1 MIFEKIREI
10 VVEQLDVNAE
20 DVKLTTNLQDDL
32 GVDSLDLF
40 QVVMEIEEAF
50 DIKLEEVEGIK
61 TIEDAVKLVEQLTNN

>member
-1 MIFEKIREI
+1 MIFEKIRDI

-61 TIEDAVKLVEQLTNN
+61 TIEDAVKLVEQLTK

>member
-1 MIFEKIREI
+1 MIFEKIRDI

-50 DIKLEEVEGIK
+50 NIKLEEVEGIK
-61 TIEDAVKLVEQLTNN
+61 TIEDAVKLVEQLTK